1 MTIAAATA
9 VTLLVRP
16 AVAQQVTY
24 DYDRATD
31 FTAFHSYAWVEGN
44 PVQDD
49 LTHRRIVAAVD
60 SQLAGRGLERRG
72 LDQHPDVVVVY
83 HAGVTRS
90 VKVTGYGSGWG
101 VRPALGRTGT
111 ARSEEVL
118 TGMLAVEILEPKTGM
133 VLWHGLVSRD
143 LDLQANPEKR
153 DENIQRAVM
162 KLFRHYPTRK

>member
-16 AVAQQVTY
+16 ALAQQVTY

-31 FTAFHSYAWVEGN
+31 FSAFHSYAWAEGN
-44 PVQDD
+44 PVRDD
-49 LTHRRIVAAVD
+49 LTDRRIVAAVD
-60 SQLAGRGLERRG
+60 SQLAGLGLQRRT
-72 LDQHPDVVVVY
+72 LDEHPDVVVVY

-101 VRPALGRTGT
+101 ARPALGRTGT

-118 TGMLAVEILEPKTGM
+118 TGMLAVEIFEPRTGM

-143 LDLQANPEKR
+143 LDPQADPEKR
-153 DENIQRAVM
+153 EQNIQKAVM